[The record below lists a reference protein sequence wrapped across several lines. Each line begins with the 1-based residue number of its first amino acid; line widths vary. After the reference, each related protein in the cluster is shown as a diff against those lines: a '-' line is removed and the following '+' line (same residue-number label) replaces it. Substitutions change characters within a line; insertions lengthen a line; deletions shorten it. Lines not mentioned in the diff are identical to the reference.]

1 MITSHVTITK
11 PVEKPEDMKAS
22 IVAQLEASGV
32 TDFEVFLNKIDVDGC
47 YFKIEAADTEDN
59 LATIRTLCGTLNT
72 TASSERITPGM
83 NAKAAR
89 EMLEANVGVDVGV
102 GRGRSRSAEPWQ
114 IAGSEGRFAKEN
126 PPPPWAK

>member
-22 IVAQLEASGV
+22 VETQLEASGV

-47 YFKIEAADTEDN
+47 YFKIEAADTKEN
-59 LATIRTLCGTLNT
+59 LATIRTLCGVLNT

-83 NAKAAR
+83 NAKAAKESLR
-89 EMLEANVGVDVGV
+89 LDVEAGV
-102 GRGRSRSAEPWQ
+102 GRGAARSAEPWQ